1 MEQMDD
7 KPFNRAK
14 LFNVGVKEGVM
25 KMEVEKAQKCN
36 ATSLNYCVILHDIDL
51 IPVINQNQ
59 KKFCFNLGIFLYC
72 TNPSK
77 KTRHKL
83 LRKMI
88 FQLNESIP
96 YQCQRQPNLLS
107 SGISKFGYKMPYL
120 TYFGGAVA
128 ISLKDFVKI
137 NGMSNE

>member
-1 MEQMDD
+1 MQCYLLCYL
-7 KPFNRAK
+7 P
-14 LFNVGVKEGVM
+14 
-25 KMEVEKAQKCN
+25 
-36 ATSLNYCVILHDIDL
+36 LNYCVILHDIDL
-51 IPVINQNQ
+51 IPLINTNPIKIQSSI
-59 KKFCFNLGIFLYC
+59 NLGNFM
-72 TNPSK
+72 NDPSK
-77 KTRHKL
+77 KAIHIL

-96 YQCQRQPNLLS
+96 YQCQRQPTLLS

>member
-1 MEQMDD
+1 MDD

-51 IPVINQNQ
+51 IPVINPNPI
-59 KKFCFNLGIFLYC
+59 KFCFNLGNFLLFC
-72 TNPSK
+72 LNDIK
-77 KTRHKL
+77 KTRIHIFEKI
-83 LRKMI
+83 I

-96 YQCQRQPNLLS
+96 YQCLRQPTLLS

>member
-1 MEQMDD
+1 MIHP
-7 KPFNRAK
+7 KNPHTF
-14 LFNVGVKEGVM
+14 
-25 KMEVEKAQKCN
+25 EKKN
-36 ATSLNYCVILHDIDL
+36 N
-51 IPVINQNQ
+51 
-59 KKFCFNLGIFLYC
+59 
-72 TNPSK
+72 
-77 KTRHKL
+77 
-83 LRKMI
+83 

-96 YQCQRQPNLLS
+96 YQCLRQPTLLS